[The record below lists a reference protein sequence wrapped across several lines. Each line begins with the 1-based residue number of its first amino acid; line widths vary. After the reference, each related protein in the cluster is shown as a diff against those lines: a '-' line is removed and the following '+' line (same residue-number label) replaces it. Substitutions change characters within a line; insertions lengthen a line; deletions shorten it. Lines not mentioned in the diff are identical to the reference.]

1 MAHGVGQTPRVT
13 HASAAPEQWTTMDD
27 LVAARERFE
36 AAIPGW
42 RTPVAQ
48 GLGLVRFDAPDAV
61 EYPVVNTSQH
71 RLPVVV
77 LATVLGHAAGS
88 ATYDVSRDQL
98 DEAVATLA
106 PASAATF
113 MEHPNLA
120 AWRALQAELAAD
132 PTARAV
138 AVFVADPAD
147 AVTSPYDA
155 ALRTLIGQR
164 EG

>member
-1 MAHGVGQTPRVT
+1 MTQESP
-13 HASAAPEQWTTMDD
+13 AAERWITMDD

-36 AAIPGW
+36 ATIPGW

-48 GLGLVRFDAPDAV
+48 GLGLVRADAPDAV

-71 RLPVVV
+71 KLPVVV
-77 LATVLGHAAGS
+77 LATVLGHPGGT
-88 ATYDVSRDQL
+88 ATYEVSRAQL
-98 DEAVATLA
+98 DAAVERLS

-132 PTARAV
+132 PAARAV
-138 AVFVADPAD
+138 AVFVADLAD
-147 AVTSPYDA
+147 PVTSPYDA
-155 ALRTLIGQR
+155 ALRALATAP
-164 EG
+164 EA

>member
-1 MAHGVGQTPRVT
+1 
-13 HASAAPEQWTTMDD
+13 MDD

-42 RTPVAQ
+42 RAPVAQ
-48 GLGLVRFDAPDAV
+48 GLGLVRAGAPDAV
-61 EYPVVNTSQH
+61 EYPVVNTSRH
-71 RLPVVV
+71 GLPVVV
-77 LATVLGHAAGS
+77 LATVLGHAGGT
-88 ATYDVSRDQL
+88 ATYDVGRDQL
-98 DEAVATLA
+98 DAAVATLS

-120 AWRALQAELAAD
+120 AWRALQAELASD

-138 AVFVADPAD
+138 AVFVADLGDP
-147 AVTSPYDA
+147 VTSPHDA

-164 EG
+164 DG